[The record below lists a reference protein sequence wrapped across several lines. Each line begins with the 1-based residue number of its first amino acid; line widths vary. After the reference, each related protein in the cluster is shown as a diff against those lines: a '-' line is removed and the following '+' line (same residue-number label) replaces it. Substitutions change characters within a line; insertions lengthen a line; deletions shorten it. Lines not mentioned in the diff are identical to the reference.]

1 MNNATPE
8 FDGSAWVHRHIM
20 SHFIAAPNSK
30 PPYYLGKVTE
40 AIPPSEDGQPWTFRV
55 AYEDGP
61 DASLNRNDLEADLL
75 PVRPDN
81 THAIEETRD
90 WIFLKKTKDSIHQH
104 LLTGPLDHRSEPC
117 MRSIFGFQAGTPIT
131 QKNVKQRLHKR
142 SKRLHPDKT
151 TQRPARVKH
160 LAKKIYYALNYL
172 HDSMIQDSW
181 AANDRTV
188 DDPPTIDEYP
198 AYHTEAFAKAA
209 STATERVTLEDLTPG
224 DADEDPQHGSH
235 DDDSQDAYDDN
246 LNDQHGPTAGNPS
259 ALRPDGTIDNT
270 LQGIDAL
277 PLEDFLFSNL
287 QHVVWVPRNCLRLW
301 GEVFSDITGELVDAI
316 KSSGP
321 TRQQRIGTAA
331 RWYLGLPQIFLRD
344 PGRGCIR
351 NAETIHLRL
360 VNFLEGNYATLL
372 NEWSAAKA
380 KARKKAK
387 PPKPDTKARRTDRC
401 IKLFH
406 QGFLSRG
413 LRMITGNGRA
423 DADNPKI
430 IQQMQGKHPVEY
442 WPHASWPIGEE
453 PDLTSNIAAVV
464 MNTKPPS

>member
-1 MNNATPE
+1 
-8 FDGSAWVHRHIM
+8 
-20 SHFIAAPNSK
+20 
-30 PPYYLGKVTE
+30 
-40 AIPPSEDGQPWTFRV
+40 
-55 AYEDGP
+55 
-61 DASLNRNDLEADLL
+61 
-75 PVRPDN
+75 
-81 THAIEETRD
+81 
-90 WIFLKKTKDSIHQH
+90 
-104 LLTGPLDHRSEPC
+104 

-430 IQQMQGKHPVEY
+430 IQQMQEKHPLEC